1 MKEKLLS
8 ELITPIVEDLGFSFW
23 GLEYLP
29 QKNGAMLRV
38 FIDGENGIGVNDCA
52 KCSREISGVLE
63 VEDPIS
69 SAYTLEVSSPGLY
82 RSLNTVEHF
91 KWAQGTPVMI
101 QLSKTIGDLLPGEDL
116 DKKFSKTKKVVGDLE
131 EVDDEYIV
139 LKLDEEYSLKLQ
151 YTDIK
156 RANLEPE
163 IQAKSR

>member
-69 SAYTLEVSSPGLY
+69 SAYTLEVSSPGTDRVLFTPEQVANY
-82 RSLNTVEHF
+82 LGQPVQIKLAQPVDGARNIKGVISTVEGDIVTVSNEQKSYQF
-91 KWAQGTPVMI
+91 EFDNVMKARLKPVFD
-101 QLSKTIGDLLPGEDL
+101 GV
-116 DKKFSKTKKVVGDLE
+116 KK
-131 EVDDEYIV
+131 
-139 LKLDEEYSLKLQ
+139 
-151 YTDIK
+151 
-156 RANLEPE
+156 
-163 IQAKSR
+163 